1 MHQHPRS
8 PAIPPPPKITSQ
20 SAAARD
26 DLRESESVPQSPA
39 TEGRSHQTRG
49 LSINAPPE
57 SAPEPSS
64 KDSESPGKEALAKL
78 SQIIANYHTKAALI
92 ILQSRID
99 LPLAYTKDSK
109 TPKINRWFNVEIE
122 DTDALRE
129 QLWTW
134 RTCDATTNRPP
145 PLIIETYL
153 DPAGLSNKQSLVILD
168 EHGKRW
174 DVQDSIAG
182 FRDTGLNPSRQD
194 SDDVILERWRIELGD
209 ATSKPSADLGSMLP
223 TVYKKSIVLFRSLF
237 TYCKLLPAWKLSR
250 LSSTA
255 RQSPALQVKYRIVDP
270 TVAPHDAWP
279 KVNRDHLTL
288 PLYEGREKTVET
300 YRFGPTDSPAGP
312 FGVEVTFRTNCD
324 FRVDDS
330 EAILSSRFMGADD
343 DIFLP
348 SLPSTDVARPNLE
361 IGSMPV
367 KRWST
372 DNPDCSRAYGS
383 LSTYHQVGANSG
395 TSPISALR
403 AVRDSAGEASSSPST
418 SHSKRPLA
426 VPTARIPPPGR
437 AAQIASESL
446 PSSPRRPSVS
456 FPAFKAPPLSASPS
470 LTDTPPGA
478 SPRTTSSRFAGA
490 TSADSRPMPP
500 PSSAA
505 SARKS
510 ASLASEP
517 AFSSSTSASPRPAP
531 ISRYTSSFSNRRGRP
546 SSAGTMKLE
555 DDHSSGKASAAS
567 SNVQPGSGLLSE
579 LTGTSAESLHADDEN
594 ISEFLKMLDSSKD
607 LMRKGTLRSADNT
620 QRRIV
625 PNLAR
630 FQQMRDFNAALS
642 DSISSSVHLQRSS
655 LSSSKQLSGVPPM
668 ISGTSI
674 STASSP
680 GKPISPHTPHTPAI
694 RSRLSSNSVADDL
707 ITEQTR
713 RGPRQEHESTVEENP
728 HLEATQ
734 PNTSAAGA
742 IDIPTSPRVF
752 LPAYRRSSSAAQHRR
767 PHSGDDEDIFN
778 LVIRSMS
785 LGAETPAVPQQ
796 RPQDDNPDSE
806 ALTGRRPSEGPSSVT
821 SGTASRG
828 PNAARASAT
837 SHSPSL
843 YQPRFATSRGRG
855 FSGGH
860 SLSSAS
866 SSLARGATVPS
877 HLVERDDHDG
887 NASGSNSGNSASETR
902 RGSIHRP
909 GASRAPPPQAMFE
922 DDEPLLFAMSDFGVS
937 RRSLEENRHAT
948 HAADTSGASRRGST
962 RRGAGW

>member
-8 PAIPPPPKITSQ
+8 PAVTPLPPKTSSQ

-26 DLRESESVPQSPA
+26 DLRDSESVPPSPT
-39 TEGRSHQTRG
+39 TEGRSHHTRG
-49 LSINAPPE
+49 LGTNTNPDPAPDPSTKEPE
-57 SAPEPSS
+57 A
-64 KDSESPGKEALAKL
+64 PGKEAVAKL

-92 ILQSRID
+92 ILQSRVD
-99 LPLAYTKDSK
+99 LPLAYAKNSE

-168 EHGKRW
+168 GNGKRW
-174 DVQDSIAG
+174 TY
-182 FRDTGLNPSRQD
+182 RSRLRGIETL
-194 SDDVILERWRIELGD
+194 VHIHIPTAELG
-209 ATSKPSADLGSMLP
+209 SLLP

-237 TYCKLLPAWKLSR
+237 TYCKLLPAWRLSR
-250 LSSTA
+250 LSSTV
-255 RQSPALQVKYRIVDP
+255 RQSPALQIKYRIVDP
-270 TVAPHDAWP
+270 SAAVRSGRSKTPQ
-279 KVNRDHLTL
+279 DHLTL
-288 PLYEGREKTVET
+288 PLYEGGEKTVET

-361 IGSMPV
+361 VGSMPV
-367 KRWST
+367 KRGPV

-383 LSTYHQVGANSG
+383 LSTFHQVGANSG

-403 AVRDSAGEASSSPST
+403 AVRDIAGDGSSSPPNSPL
-418 SHSKRPLA
+418 KRPL
-426 VPTARIPPPGR
+426 PTGRLPPSGR
-437 AAQIASESL
+437 AAQLASESL
-446 PSSPRRPSVS
+446 PSSPRRPSIS

-470 LTDTPPGA
+470 LTDTPLGA
-478 SPRTTSSRFAGA
+478 SPRTASSRFAVA

-505 SARKS
+505 YARKS
-510 ASLASEP
+510 ASLASEQAVSP
-517 AFSSSTSASPRPAP
+517 STSASPRPAP

-546 SSAGTMKLE
+546 SSAGTMKTE
-555 DDHSSGKASAAS
+555 DDNSSGKASAAS
-567 SNVQPGSGLLSE
+567 SNVQPGSGLLAE

-607 LMRKGTLRSADNT
+607 LMRRSTLNPADNA
-620 QRRIV
+620 QRR
-625 PNLAR
+625 PAAALAR
-630 FQQMRDFNAALS
+630 FQRMRDSNAALS
-642 DSISSSVHLQRSS
+642 DSISSSVQLQRSS

-707 ITEQTR
+707 IIEQNR

-728 HLEATQ
+728 GLEGTQ
-734 PNTSAAGA
+734 RNTSAAGA

-752 LPAYRRSSSAAQHRR
+752 SPGYRRSSSAAQHRR
-767 PHSGDDEDIFN
+767 PNAGDDEEIFN
-778 LVIRSMS
+778 MVIRSMS
-785 LGAETPAVPQQ
+785 LGAETPATSQQ
-796 RPQDDNPDSE
+796 RPVDDNVDSE
-806 ALTGRRPSEGPSSVT
+806 ALTGRRPSEDPSST
-821 SGTASRG
+821 SGGATSRG
-828 PNAARASAT
+828 QNIARASAT

-843 YQPRFATSRGRG
+843 YQPRFASSRGRG

-866 SSLARGATVPS
+866 SSLARGATIPS
-877 HLVERDDHDG
+877 HLVERDDHDPT
-887 NASGSNSGNSASETR
+887 ASGSNSGNSTNENR

-909 GASRAPPPQAMFE
+909 GAGRAPPPQAMFE

-937 RRSLEENRHAT
+937 RRSLEENRFSNHG
-948 HAADTSGASRRGST
+948 ADTGGALRRGSG
-962 RRGAGW
+962 RRGAGLPGGW